1 MGDHLHDG
9 HRQRMR
15 ERFLKSGG
23 SGFRQH
29 ELLEM
34 LLYYAI
40 PRINTNDIAHRLLER
55 FGSISGIIAADHKAL
70 CSVKGITE
78 NTAVL
83 LKLLPALYAADMDE
97 HTTSVT
103 LDSYEKACEYFR
115 KLYQYE
121 SKEVI
126 RLACLDDML
135 RVQSCQILQTGSTTS
150 VSLSLRAVAELAILE
165 HCNTVMIAHNH
176 PDGLAVAS
184 AEDIAATR
192 HLYQGLQSLSIR
204 LIDHVVVGR
213 NGAISMRESG
223 AFLCMERGG
232 KP

>member
-1 MGDHLHDG
+1 MSEHLHDG

-23 SGFRQH
+23 SGFQQH

-40 PRINTNDIAHRLLER
+40 PRINTNDIAHRLLDR
-55 FGSISGIIAADHKAL
+55 FGSISGIFAADHNAL

-78 NTAVL
+78 HTAVL
-83 LKLLPALYAADMDE
+83 LKLLPALYAVDMDA
-97 HTTSVT
+97 HTTQIT
-103 LDSYEKACEYFR
+103 LDSYEKVCGYFR

-121 SKEVI
+121 RNEVI
-126 RLACLDDML
+126 RLACLDEML
-135 RVQSCQILQTGSTTS
+135 RLRSCHILERGNTNS
-150 VSLSLRAVAELAILE
+150 VSVSLRAVAEIAILE
-165 HCNTVMIAHNH
+165 NCNTVMIAHNH
-176 PDGLAVAS
+176 PDGAAVAS

-192 HLYQGLQSLSIR
+192 HLYQGLQGLSIR

-213 NGAISMRESG
+213 NGAVSMRESG
-223 AFLCMERGG
+223 AFLCMERGS
-232 KP
+232 KR